1 MQDISLDSSSTG
13 APRGATGDGESA
25 TGADFPLGVAGFSYG
40 DLYRPERLGQLTAA
54 FYAGLRKDDPT
65 LYAALA
71 AYTEARGANLR
82 GTRAESELLIA
93 AAPHVSRFVAR
104 LFKVE
109 AERAAHAERIRAQDA
124 VFQFKTFVARR
135 ALKRVPPEKALT
147 LDADALHDA
156 LARLLGA
163 VSPDAGVTDDAELKV
178 ARMTVRLLAWE
189 ELLTKAGGENVRVEI
204 DEARARASKTE
215 AAGALRE
222 FESAARENESGDEGG
237 AFVESALRLVESWA
251 AAHSVQEAAK
261 ARVGGW
267 VSFRVPHPL
276 NYEHL
281 VQIER
286 HDAELPERMR
296 GLDRNL
302 RRRDGFGLTD
312 ARASEREVLDEV
324 NYCIYCHERD
334 KDSCS
339 KGLHDSQGSLK
350 RNPLGIALEGC
361 PLDEKISEMHVLQR
375 DGDSLAALAVVM
387 VDNPMC
393 PGTGHRICND
403 CMKSCIFQKQ
413 EPVNIP
419 QAETGVLT
427 DVLALPYGFEIY
439 SLLAR
444 WNPLNAKRPHALP
457 PNGRSVLV
465 VGLGPAGYTL
475 AHYLLNEGF
484 GVVGIDGL
492 KIEPLNAA
500 LTGDG
505 GRGVPR
511 AVRDVREIEWPLDA
525 RVLAGFGGVSEYGIT
540 VRWDKNFLTLIHLT
554 LARRASFRFYGGVR
568 FGGTLDIE
576 DAWALGFDHIAIATG
591 AGRPTIVEMRN
602 NLMRG
607 IRKASDF
614 LMALQLTGAFKQD
627 ALANLQVR
635 LPAVVIGGGLTAID
649 TATELFAYYPVQV
662 EKALARHEELSAK
675 FGEEEI
681 FARFDAEERGVY
693 EEFLAHGR
701 AVRGERERAA
711 AAGELPDFVPLV
723 RAWGGVSIVYR
734 KRLQDSPAYRLN
746 HEEVVK
752 SLEEGISYVENMSP
766 VEAVADEHGAVA
778 AITFERMRQDAETR
792 RWRASGER
800 VRLAA
805 RTVCVAA
812 GTSPNTIYEREQP
825 GTFKLD
831 ERGEFFAPH
840 KIMRATDESDAGEA
854 DARGGDEGGGDG
866 RDSGKFRLVP
876 AAKGERGFFTSYE
889 NAGRFV
895 SYYGDNHPVYAGNV
909 VKAMA
914 SAKFGYEE
922 VCALFADEIAAV
934 ENEIAGA
941 EESAGESP
949 RMHESP
955 RVRESPPVHESP
967 RGHEPADELK
977 FGRAGRFARLVEK
990 LDDELIAR
998 VVRVERLTPTIVD
1011 VVVRAPMQARKFRPG
1026 QFYRLQNYE
1035 TDARVVG
1042 GTKLTMEGLALTGAW
1057 VDEARGWL
1065 SLIVLEMGASS
1076 RQCALLAPGQEVV
1089 VMGPTGTPT
1098 EIPSGESVLLAGGG
1112 LGNAV
1117 LFSIARALR
1126 ENDCRVVYFAGYKK
1140 GEDLFRREE
1149 IEAATDQII
1158 WATDTGAQI
1167 EPRRPQDRHYRG
1179 NIVQAMK
1186 AYAEGEL
1193 GAPPLFSLGDIERLI
1208 AIGSDRMMAAVKA
1221 ARHGVLA
1228 PHLDPAHVGVGSIN
1242 SPMQCMLKEVCAQ
1255 CLQRHVDP
1263 VTGAESFVFSCFN
1276 QDQPLDQVDF
1286 KNLNDRLRANTV
1298 QEKLANLWLDK
1309 LLKEAGA
1316 EV

>member
-1 MQDISLDSSSTG
+1 MQDISLDSSGTG
-13 APRGATGDGESA
+13 APDAARGDAG
-25 TGADFPLGVAGFSYG
+25 TGADFPLGIGDFHYS
-40 DLYRPERLGQLTAA
+40 DLYRPERLGQLTSA
-54 FYAGLRKDDPT
+54 FYASLQKEDP
-65 LYAALA
+65 ALHSA
-71 AYTEARGANLR
+71 LVAYTGARGANLR
-82 GTRAESELLIA
+82 GTKAESELLIA
-93 AAPHVSRFVAR
+93 AAPHLSRFVAR
-104 LFKVE
+104 LFGVE
-109 AERAAHAERIRAQDA
+109 AERAAHAQRITAQDA
-124 VFQFKTFVARR
+124 VFQFKTFISRR

-147 LDADALHDA
+147 FDANALHDA
-156 LARLLGA
+156 LERLLRA
-163 VSPDAGVTDDAELKV
+163 TAPDALEADDMELGV
-178 ARMTVRLLAWE
+178 ARMCVRLLAWE
-189 ELLTKAGGENVRVEI
+189 ERLTKATGEAANEAVSRESVEGSVEGSGVGSLRVEI
-204 DEARARASKTE
+204 SEARARAVKTE
-215 AAGALRE
+215 AASVLKE
-222 FESAARENESGDEGG
+222 FEIAARENETGDEDA
-237 AFVESALRLVESWA
+237 AFVRSALRLVETWA
-251 AAHSVQEAAK
+251 AVHSTQGEAK
-261 ARVGGW
+261 SRVGGW

-296 GLDRNL
+296 GLDQNL

-312 ARASEREVLDEV
+312 ARAGGREVLDEV
-324 NYCIYCHERD
+324 HYCLYCHERD

-339 KGLHDSQGSLK
+339 KGLHERDGSLK

-375 DGDSLAALAVVM
+375 DGDSVGALAIVM
-387 VDNPMC
+387 IDNPMC

-439 SLLAR
+439 ALLTR

-457 PNGRSVLV
+457 YNGRNVLV

-505 GRGVPR
+505 GRRVPR
-511 AVRDVREIEWPLDA
+511 AVADVREIESPLDT

-540 VRWDKNFLTLIHLT
+540 VRWDKNFLTMIHLA
-554 LARRASFRFYGGVR
+554 LARRAGFRFYGGVR

-576 DAWALGFDHIAIATG
+576 DAWRLGFDHIAIATG

-662 EKALARHEELSAK
+662 EKILARHEALSAE
-675 FGEEEI
+675 FGEDEI

-693 EEFLAHGR
+693 TEFLAHGR
-701 AVRGERERAA
+701 AVREERERAA
-711 AAGELPDFVPLV
+711 AAGELPNFVPRV

-752 SLEEGISYVENMSP
+752 SLEEGISYIENMSP

-778 AITFERMRQDAETR
+778 GLVFERMRQDAETR
-792 RWRASGER
+792 KWKASGEL
-800 VRLAA
+800 VRLPA

-831 ERGEFFAPH
+831 EWGEFFAPH
-840 KIMRATDESDAGEA
+840 KIERNGDAG
-854 DARGGDEGGGDG
+854 GD
-866 RDSGKFRLVP
+866 GKFRLVP

-889 NAGRFV
+889 NAGRLI

-934 ENEIAGA
+934 ENEVRGTGDEAGKR
-941 EESAGESP
+941 ESA
-949 RMHESP
+949 
-955 RVRESPPVHESP
+955 
-967 RGHEPADELK
+967 
-977 FGRAGRFARLVEK
+977 FGREMVRTERFARLVEK

-1011 VVVRAPMQARKFRPG
+1011 VVVRAPMQARKFQPG

-1035 TDARVVG
+1035 TDAVVVG
-1042 GTKLTMEGLALTGAW
+1042 DTKLTMEGLALTGAW
-1057 VDEARGWL
+1057 VDREQGLL

-1076 RQCALLAPGQEVV
+1076 RQCALLRPGQEVV

-1098 EIPSGESVLLAGGG
+1098 EIPSGETVLLAGGG

-1126 ENDCRVVYFAGYKK
+1126 ENNCRVIYFAGYKK
-1140 GEDLFRREE
+1140 GEDLFKREE

-1158 WATDTGAQI
+1158 WATDTGAEI
-1167 EPRRPQDRHYRG
+1167 EPRRAQDRHYRG
-1179 NIVQAMK
+1179 NIVQAIK

-1193 GAPPLFSLGDIERLI
+1193 GEAVFDLREISRLI

-1228 PHLDPAHVGVGSIN
+1228 AHFNPAHVGVGSIN
-1242 SPMQCMLKEVCAQ
+1242 SPMQCMMKEVCAQ

-1263 VTGAESFVFSCFN
+1263 QTGAESFVFSCFN
-1276 QDQPLDQVDF
+1276 QDQLLDQVDF

-1309 LLKEAGA
+1309 LLKS
-1316 EV
+1316 V

>member
-1 MQDISLDSSSTG
+1 MQDNSLDSSTG
-13 APRGATGDGESA
+13 APGSDAGA
-25 TGADFPLGVAGFSYG
+25 GADFPLGVAGFHYS
-40 DLYRPERLGQLTAA
+40 DLYQPERLAQLTAA
-54 FYAGLRKDDPT
+54 FYAELLAEDAT
-65 LYAALA
+65 LHAALA
-71 AYTEARGANLR
+71 AYTGARGANLR

-93 AAPHVSRFVAR
+93 AAPHLSRFVAR
-104 LFKVE
+104 LFNVE
-109 AERAAHAERIRAQDA
+109 AERAAHAEGIRAQDA
-124 VFQFKTFVARR
+124 VFGFKTFISRR
-135 ALKRVPPEKALT
+135 ALKRVLPEKALT
-147 LDADALHDA
+147 FDADAVQDA
-156 LARLLGA
+156 LERLRRA
-163 VSPDAGVTDDAELKV
+163 VCPDAGDARDAELGV
-178 ARMTVRLLAWE
+178 ARTCMRLLAWE
-189 ELLTKAGGENVRVEI
+189 ERLTKAQGLT
-204 DEARARASKTE
+204 SPE
-215 AAGALRE
+215 AAGDAAGVAGGVESGKGGLGREINDARERAARTGVADALKE
-222 FESAARENESGDEGG
+222 FEIAPAGDEPWDEDA
-237 AFVESALRLVESWA
+237 AFVRSALRLVETWA
-251 AAHSVQEAAK
+251 AVHSTQAAAK
-261 ARVGGW
+261 ARVRGW

-296 GLDRNL
+296 GLDKNL

-312 ARASEREVLDEV
+312 ARASRREVLDEV
-324 NYCIYCHERD
+324 HYCLYCHERD

-339 KGLHDSQGSLK
+339 KGLHERDGSLK

-361 PLDEKISEMHVLQR
+361 PLDEKISEMHVLER
-375 DGDSLAALAVVM
+375 DGDSIASLAIVM
-387 VDNPMC
+387 IDNPMC

-439 SLLAR
+439 ALLTR

-457 PNGRSVLV
+457 YNGKNVLV

-492 KIEPLNAA
+492 KIEPLNAQ

-505 GRGVPR
+505 GSRVPQ
-511 AVRDVREIEWPLDA
+511 AVADVREIESPLER

-540 VRWDKNFLTLIHLT
+540 VRWDKNFLTMIHLA
-554 LARRASFRFYGGVR
+554 LARRARFRFYGGVR

-576 DAWALGFDHIAIATG
+576 DAWTLGFDHIAIATG
-591 AGRPTIVEMRN
+591 AGRPTIVQMRN

-614 LMALQLTGAFKQD
+614 LMALQLTGAFKAD
-627 ALANLQVR
+627 TLANLQVR

-662 EKALARHEELSAK
+662 EKMLARHEALSAD

-681 FARFDAEERGVY
+681 LARFDAEERGVY

-701 AVRGERERAA
+701 AVRAERARA
-711 AAGELPDFVPLV
+711 ADAGELPDFVPLV
-723 RAWGGVSIVYR
+723 REWGGVSIVYR

-752 SLEEGISYVENMSP
+752 SLEEGISYIENMSP

-778 AITFERMRQDAETR
+778 AIVFERMRQDAETR
-792 RWRASGER
+792 KWKASGEF

-831 ERGEFFAPH
+831 EWGEFFAPH
-840 KIMRATDESDAGEA
+840 KIERDGG
-854 DARGGDEGGGDG
+854 GGDEDAGG
-866 RDSGKFRLVP
+866 GKFRLVP

-934 ENEIAGA
+934 EREVEGA
-941 EESAGESP
+941 WREEDVRGRELAHG
-949 RMHESP
+949 
-955 RVRESPPVHESP
+955 RESI
-967 RGHEPADELK
+967 
-977 FGRAGRFARLVEK
+977 RAERFARLVEK

-998 VVRVERLTPTIVD
+998 VVRVERLTPTIVET
-1011 VVVRAPMQARKFRPG
+1011 VVRAPMQARKFQPG

-1035 TDARVVG
+1035 TDAALVG

-1057 VDEARGWL
+1057 VDKAQGLL

-1076 RQCALLAPGQEVV
+1076 RQCALLRPGQQVI

-1098 EIPSGESVLLAGGG
+1098 EIPSGEQVLLAGGG

-1126 ENDCRVVYFAGYKK
+1126 ENNCRVVYFAGYKK
-1140 GEDLFRREE
+1140 GEDLFKREE

-1158 WATDTGAQI
+1158 WATDTGAEI
-1167 EPRRPQDRHYRG
+1167 EPRRAQDRHYRG

-1193 GAPPLFSLGDIERLI
+1193 GEALFSLGDIKRLI

-1221 ARHGVLA
+1221 ARSGVLA
-1228 PHLDPAHVGVGSIN
+1228 AHFNPAHVGVGSIN
-1242 SPMQCMLKEVCAQ
+1242 SPMQCMMKEVCAQ

-1263 VTGAESFVFSCFN
+1263 QTGAESFVFSCFN
-1276 QDQPLDQVDF
+1276 QDQPLDRVDF

-1309 LLKEAGA
+1309 LLKETGA
-1316 EV
+1316 EA